1 VGNEPGGRGGSVPV
15 TPAELANLWVEE
27 PDAPFHIALVGTFEA
42 VGFQRA
48 DGGVDLAAVRT
59 ELASRAH
66 RVPALR
72 RRLTTDR
79 RPAWCEDAQFEVDRH
94 IDCAELPPGTDFL
107 DWCSARILQP
117 LDRSRPLWRADLVG
131 LPGNRWG
138 LLLVVHHAL
147 ADGQHGVAML
157 RALLDGTEAPS
168 PAPERA
174 AAPPP
179 AAAEPGYRRHPLVD
193 ALTDLRTRAPVT
205 SLFARGATGPVRRR
219 LSVVSASLGEVRSG
233 AHAAGATVNDV
244 LLAAVTAGLRDLLI
258 ARGDE
263 VAGLVLRASMPMASG
278 GTAQPGGLLLV
289 GLPVGEPDPAR
300 RLAAIVSTTSAM
312 KSRRRSGGGSVFD
325 VLRLPLPLARASVRW
340 MRHLAGRRINLF
352 VTDVPGPTSPLF
364 LGPARLLSAVPVAP
378 LVRTVPLGVAAL
390 SYAGTLVVSVN
401 ADDTLGNLTPLTR
414 GIQRSLDDLIA
425 TAS

>member
-1 VGNEPGGRGGSVPV
+1 
-15 TPAELANLWVEE
+15 
-27 PDAPFHIALVGTFEA
+27 
-42 VGFQRA
+42 
-48 DGGVDLAAVRT
+48 
-59 ELASRAH
+59 
-66 RVPALR
+66 
-72 RRLTTDR
+72 
-79 RPAWCEDAQFEVDRH
+79 
-94 IDCAELPPGTDFL
+94 
-107 DWCSARILQP
+107 
-117 LDRSRPLWRADLVG
+117 
-131 LPGNRWG
+131 
-138 LLLVVHHAL
+138 VV
-147 ADGQHGVAML
+147 
-157 RALLDGTEAPS
+157 S
-168 PAPERA
+168 
-174 AAPPP
+174 
-179 AAAEPGYRRHPLVD
+179 
-193 ALTDLRTRAPVT
+193 T
-205 SLFARGATGPVRRR
+205 SLGDVR
-219 LSVVSASLGEVRSG
+219 AS

-244 LLAAVTAGLRDLLI
+244 LLATVTAGLRDLLI

-340 MRHLAGRRINLF
+340 MRHLAARRINLF

-364 LGPARLLSAVPVAP
+364 LGPARLVSAVPVAP

-401 ADDTLGNLTPLTR
+401 ADATLGDLTPLTR
-414 GIQRSLDDLIA
+414 GMQGFLDELTA

>member
-1 VGNEPGGRGGSVPV
+1 MENQPGRRRGSVPV
-15 TPAELANLWVEE
+15 TSAELANLWVEE
-27 PDAPFHIALVGTFEA
+27 PGAPFHIGLVGTFEA

-48 DGGVDLAAVRT
+48 DGGVDLEAVRT
-59 ELASRAH
+59 ELASRVH

-79 RPAWCEDAQFEVDRH
+79 RPAWSEDARFEADRH
-94 IDCAELPPGTDFL
+94 IDCAELPPATDFL
-107 DWCSARILQP
+107 DWCSDRILQP
-117 LDRSRPLWRADLVG
+117 LDRSRPLWRADVVG
-131 LPGNRWG
+131 LPDSRWG
-138 LLLVVHHAL
+138 LLFVVHHAL

-157 RALLDGTEAPS
+157 RALLDGADAPS
-168 PAPERA
+168 PAQKRA
-174 AAPPP
+174 APRP
-179 AAAEPGYRRHPLVD
+179 ADPEPSYRRHPIVD

-205 SLFARGATGPVRRR
+205 SLSARAGTGPVRRR
-219 LSVVSASLGEVRSG
+219 LSVVSTSLGDVRAS

-244 LLAAVTAGLRDLLI
+244 LLATVTAGLRDLLI

-263 VAGLVLRASMPMASG
+263 VAGLVLRASMPMVSG

-300 RLAAIVSTTSAM
+300 RLADIVSTTSAM

-364 LGPARLLSAVPVAP
+364 LGPARLVSAVPVAP

-390 SYAGTLVVSVN
+390 SYAGMLVVSVN
-401 ADDTLGNLTPLTR
+401 ADATLGDLTPLTR
-414 GIQRSLDDLIA
+414 GMQGFLDELTA

>member
-1 VGNEPGGRGGSVPV
+1 MENEPGGRGGSVPV

-27 PDAPFHIALVGTFEA
+27 PGAPFHIALVGTFDA
-42 VGFQRA
+42 VGFRRA
-48 DGGVDLAAVRT
+48 DDGVDLEAVRT
-59 ELASRAH
+59 ELASRVP

-79 RPAWCEDAQFEVDRH
+79 RPAWSEDAPVDPDQH
-94 IDCAELPPGTDFL
+94 IGCTDLPPGTGFL
-107 DWCSARILQP
+107 DWCSHRILQP
-117 LDRSRPLWRADLVG
+117 LDRSRPLWRADVVG
-131 LPGNRWG
+131 LPDSRWG
-138 LLLVVHHAL
+138 LLFVAHHAL

-157 RALLDGTEAPS
+157 RALLDGADASS
-168 PAPERA
+168 PAQKRA
-174 AAPPP
+174 APRP
-179 AAAEPGYRRHPLVD
+179 AEPEPSYRRHPIVD

-205 SLFARGATGPVRRR
+205 SLSARAGTGPVRRR
-219 LSVVSASLGEVRSG
+219 LSVVSTSLGDVRAS

-244 LLAAVTAGLRDLLI
+244 LLATVTAGLRDLLI

-289 GLPVGEPDPAR
+289 GLPVSEPDPAR

-340 MRHLAGRRINLF
+340 MRHLAARRINLF

-364 LGPARLLSAVPVAP
+364 LGPARLVSAVPVAP

-401 ADDTLGNLTPLTR
+401 ADATLGDLTALTR
-414 GIQRSLDDLIA
+414 GMQGFLDELTA